1 MPTTTTT
8 GSSTN
13 IQNPYEQG
21 RRFDYLIDRAKYLAQ
36 SQVPQHYGAGREMSD
51 LVAPMT
57 ADQLAAMGMTRDFVT
72 SGMSPIRGAAES
84 GFARMMSGRV
94 DTGPGS
100 PYGDMMDVYRRQAID
115 QAQQAMGDLRSS
127 QTMYQQ
133 GGSSPGDLLN
143 QQVIENVGQNIAD
156 VGAGM
161 YMNAY
166 NTAQQQQANALG
178 QYGAMVST
186 PMDAMR
192 DYYNRV
198 GVPLQQQAQAERDMS
213 REIFDYQQMAPW
225 EALRMYQG
233 LISGNMGG
241 MSTTTEEG
249 KTVQNKRVIT

>member
-1 MPTTTTT
+1 MPTTNTT

-13 IQNPYEQG
+13 IQSPYEQA
-21 RRFDYLIDRAKYLAQ
+21 RRFNYLIDRARYLAGNYA
-36 SQVPQHYGAGREMSD
+36 PQHYGVGRDMSE
-51 LVAPMT
+51 LIASMN

-72 SGMSPIRGAAES
+72 SGMAPIRSAAES

-100 PYGDMMDVYRRQAID
+100 PYGDMMDVYRRQATD
-115 QAQQAMGDLRSS
+115 QAQQAMSELRSS
-127 QTMYQQ
+127 QVLYQP
-133 GGSSPGDLLN
+133 GGSSRGDLLN
-143 QQVIENVGQNIAD
+143 QRVLENVGQSIAD

-178 QYGAMVST
+178 QYASVMGT

-198 GVPLQQQAQAERDMS
+198 GVPLQQQAQVERDMS
-213 REIFDYQQMAPW
+213 REIYDYQRMAPW

-241 MSTTTEEG
+241 MSTTTESG
-249 KTVQNKRVIT
+249 RTVQDKG